1 MYSWFKKKHKY
12 NKETGFCWK
21 LTWLNVCCVDPHKL
35 VSVRSALFMPPPQS
49 MEYLMYHN
57 AYRLTTPANRNVL
70 WPTASTSN
78 EWVTSAKEK
87 VQIGYSNIK
96 KKITTTIL
104 WECYVQHWLTLPE
117 YSDIK
122 PSLVAL
128 QMFTDM
134 QLIIRLSLLQ
144 FLHVYGTHYHSH
156 LCLIVTYHILDH
168 MYGCIL
174 HISSAIL
181 CILCYLA

>member
-1 MYSWFKKKHKY
+1 MTIKHKY

-21 LTWLNVCCVDPHKL
+21 LTWLNICCVDPHKL
-35 VSVRSALFMPPPQS
+35 VSVRSALLMPPPQS
-49 MEYLMYHN
+49 MEYLVYHN

-78 EWVTSAKEK
+78 EWVTSAKRRL
-87 VQIGYSNIK
+87 VTATSK
-96 KKITTTIL
+96 KLTITIL

-128 QMFTDM
+128 QMFTDI
-134 QLIIRLSLLQ
+134 QLNLNSQPWFFPTLMDRRHLS
-144 FLHVYGTHYHSH
+144 HHYYQRM
-156 LCLIVTYHILDH
+156 TYPLPVKNRT
-168 MYGCIL
+168 
-174 HISSAIL
+174 
-181 CILCYLA
+181 